1 MKYSLSWRS
10 DNWKQADEVVCPANQ
25 LGFILKDIQPNQRL
39 VIVRART
46 DIDDIMKYIP
56 ENIDYTIRCT
66 DIWTYKLVS
75 RNYKAYI
82 DAPVTDWETFHIYQE
97 LGVTDIRIDGPLCFC
112 GEALSKA
119 RESGVKIRAKI
130 GFYGFE
136 RANRKLTPNTFFIR
150 PEDISIYE
158 DAIDIIEFP
167 DEDKKGEVLFRI
179 YTEMGCFT
187 DNLNI
192 LYGRFDGY
200 DDIRNT
206 LFSDI
211 FALRRYNCKQRC
223 LDPAA
228 SPCHYCFT
236 EFNIVK
242 SIPVLGERKEPND

>member
-1 MKYSLSWRS
+1 MKYSLTWKEE
-10 DNWKQADEVVCPANQ
+10 NWKQADEVICTTNQ
-25 LGFILKDIQPNQRL
+25 LGLILKDIQPNQRL
-39 VIVRART
+39 IIVQSGT
-46 DIDDIMKYIP
+46 EIDDIMKYIP

-66 DIWTYKLVS
+66 DIWTYKLIS

-82 DAPVTDWETFHIYQE
+82 DAPITDWETFHIYQE

-119 RESGVKIRAKI
+119 RESGIKIRIKI
-130 GFYGFE
+130 GFYSFE
-136 RANRKLTPNTFFIR
+136 LANRKLTPNTFFIR

-158 DAIDIIEFP
+158 DAIDVIEFP
-167 DEDKKGEVLFRI
+167 YEGKKADVLFQI
-179 YTEMGCFT
+179 YTEGCFT

-192 LYGRFDGY
+192 LFGKFDNY
-200 DDIRNT
+200 DDIRNP
-206 LFSDI
+206 LFSDV

-228 SPCHYCFT
+228 SSCHYCFT

-242 SIPVLGERKEPND
+242 SIPILSQSEETNG